1 MMAVNLLK
9 RRGVTIVSCL
19 ISEKNILSHLVKKP
33 VKSWPMGARLMV
45 EIASSV
51 AEGQNVQLLAKV
63 EQNQQRLIEEKLC
76 VQINHSNVLEDVIE
90 GVFEGYRGTDA

>member
-1 MMAVNLLK
+1 
-9 RRGVTIVSCL
+9 
-19 ISEKNILSHLVKKP
+19 
-33 VKSWPMGARLMV
+33 MGARLMV
-45 EIASSV
+45 EIVSSV